1 MISISLCMIVK
12 NDQNT
17 IGRCLESIHSIVDE
31 INIVDT
37 GSQDRTIDICR
48 NFTDRIFP
56 FEWVDHFALARNY
69 SFEQATQ
76 EYILWL
82 DADDILKEQDA
93 VKLLELK
100 QTLDSSAVPTVD
112 SVSMNYHYGFDDHGN
127 VTLHFRRNRL
137 IRRSAGFR
145 WHGAVHEYLAVDGN
159 IQHADISITHTRT
172 HTVSPGR
179 NLRIYE
185 KLLAQGHAFSPRDLY
200 YYANELRDNERY
212 EQAVQAYQNF
222 LDTGQCWVEDAIS
235 ACSKM
240 ADCLQQLGKL
250 EQSITAALHSL
261 TFDTP
266 RADLCC
272 RIGHYF
278 LHKNEISKAIYWY
291 DMATTLNPP
300 DTMGPVQDA
309 YQTWFPHIQ
318 LCICHFRMKDYTR
331 ANWHNEQ
338 AAMYVPN
345 DPHVLHNRQFFSS
358 ILNPPQ

>member
-17 IGRCLESIHSIVDE
+17 IGSCLESIHPIVDE

-37 GSQDRTIDICR
+37 GSQDQTIDICR

-100 QTLDSSAVPTVD
+100 QTLDSSATPIVD
-112 SVSMNYHYGFDDHGN
+112 SVSMNYHYAFDDHGN

-137 IRRSAGFR
+137 VRRSAGFR
-145 WHGAVHEYLAVDGN
+145 WHGAVHEYLAVNGN
-159 IQHADISITHTRT
+159 IQHADIAITHTRT

-200 YYANELRDNERY
+200 YYANELRDNKRY
-212 EQAVQAYQNF
+212 EQAVQVYQDF
-222 LDTGQCWVEDAIS
+222 LDTGQCWAEDAIS

-272 RIGHYF
+272 RMGHYF
-278 LHKNEISKAIYWY
+278 CIKMRSPKLFTG
-291 DMATTLNPP
+291 TTWLP
-300 DTMGPVQDA
+300 
-309 YQTWFPHIQ
+309 
-318 LCICHFRMKDYTR
+318 L
-331 ANWHNEQ
+331 
-338 AAMYVPN
+338 
-345 DPHVLHNRQFFSS
+345 
-358 ILNPPQ
+358 